1 MDSLM
6 LGAVAYDP
14 KVVTIWEGFRAWFA
28 ERDVDFDFV
37 LYSNYEAQVAAHF
50 AGHFDVAWNSPL
62 AWIQSERIAAATG
75 RTAQAVC
82 MRDTDQ
88 DLTSVIV
95 VRADS
100 DIQTL
105 ADLKGRTIAVGAADS
120 PLEDALIDILTT
132 HLEDFEADAHL
143 TSKPS
148 SKGTFVSFTAQVVM
162 RNREQV
168 EAIYKALNECPH
180 VKMTI

>member
-1 MDSLM
+1 MAIKEHL
-6 LGAVAYDP
+6 
-14 KVVTIWEGFRAWFA
+14 WEFPHAM
-28 ERDVDFDFV
+28 
-37 LYSNYEAQVAAHF
+37 Q
-50 AGHFDVAWNSPL
+50 
-62 AWIQSERIAAATG
+62 
-75 RTAQAVC
+75 
-82 MRDTDQ
+82 
-88 DLTSVIV
+88 
-95 VRADS
+95 
-100 DIQTL
+100 
-105 ADLKGRTIAVGAADS
+105 LKIMGAADS